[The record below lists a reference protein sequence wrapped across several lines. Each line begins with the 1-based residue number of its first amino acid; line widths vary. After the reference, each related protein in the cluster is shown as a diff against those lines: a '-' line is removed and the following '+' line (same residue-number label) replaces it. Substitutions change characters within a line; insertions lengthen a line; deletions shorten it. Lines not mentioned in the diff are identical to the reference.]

1 MSCFYFDIESLS
13 IFSIGHSHWTF
24 KSTCATCKLKICNCL
39 IESYKKIKI
48 HRRRHHHHHH
58 RRRCRRFHLPVFGC
72 SPCWWLC
79 SSVLC
84 SLPSGPLD
92 GPLWSSVCPQAAG
105 SGQGVPL
112 GDKSSDVRPGTPRG
126 TAEVGD
132 VIGDP
137 IDKNWIF

>member
-1 MSCFYFDIESLS
+1 MQLFNR
-13 IFSIGHSHWTF
+13 
-24 KSTCATCKLKICNCL
+24 KLL
-39 IESYKKIKI
+39 KKIKI
-48 HRRRHHHHHH
+48 HRRRHHHRRRRHHH
-58 RRRCRRFHLPVFGC
+58 RRRRRCRRLHLPVFGC

-92 GPLWSSVCPQAAG
+92 GPLWSSVCPQALG
-105 SGQGVPL
+105 FGQGVPL

-137 IDKNWIF
+137 IDQKKKPGYLVCIK